1 MLFLSLKRGYR
12 EKYSLIFL
20 VSASLAGCVSGA
32 YQDPT
37 EQDVAKIRFV
47 SDLTNATFDYIDDK
61 NCGGVPTGL
70 LNNWLVV
77 DTRRRVSM
85 SAPPPQ
91 GAKNYIEIKL
101 ISEKEVMFRAN
112 TLSNSGGSVCG
123 LSFKLRPEANAE
135 YEAEFSRV
143 KNYCVLKL
151 SKLHMVDEEVE
162 RVPLPINRA
171 ALDGCAG

>member
-1 MLFLSLKRGYR
+1 SRDW
-12 EKYSLIFL
+12 S
-20 VSASLAGCVSGA
+20 S
-32 YQDPT
+32 
-37 EQDVAKIRFV
+37 DVCS
-47 SDLTNATFDYIDDK
+47 SDL
-61 NCGGVPTGL
+61 
-70 LNNWLVV
+70 
-77 DTRRRVSM
+77 
-85 SAPPPQ
+85 
-91 GAKNYIEIKL
+91 KNYIEIKL
-101 ISEKEVMFRAN
+101 IPEKEVMFRAN